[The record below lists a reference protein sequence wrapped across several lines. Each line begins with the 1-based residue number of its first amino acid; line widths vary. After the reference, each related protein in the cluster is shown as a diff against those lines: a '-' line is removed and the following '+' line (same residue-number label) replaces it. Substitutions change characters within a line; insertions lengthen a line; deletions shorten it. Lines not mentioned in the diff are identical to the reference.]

1 MAFTF
6 TTLKT
11 AIQDYT
17 QNTETTFTNNLI
29 RFILNAEERVLKE
42 CQLDDF
48 RKNVT
53 GSATQS
59 TKFLTKPTDFL
70 SPFSLSVVNSSDN
83 EFLQYKHTT
92 FLQDYTPDPSTTGVP
107 KYYGDWDENSF
118 ILAPTPDDDYT
129 MELHYFYRPQSIT
142 AASDGTSWLGTNAE
156 LCLLYGSLVEAY
168 TFMKGEADLLQ
179 VYNARFMESLQWLKH
194 LGEAKQIHDE
204 YRHDS
209 ILRVE
214 RDARPAQ

>member
-59 TKFLTKPTDFL
+59 TKFLTKPTDLL

-92 FLQDYTPDPSTTGVP
+92 FIQDYTPDPSTTGVP

-142 AASDGTSWLGTNAE
+142 ASSDGTSWLGTNAE

-179 VYNARFMESLQWLKH
+179 LYNARFMESLQWLKN
-194 LGEAKQIHDE
+194 LGEGKQTRDQ
-204 YRHDS
+204 YRYDT
-209 ILRVE
+209 LR
-214 RDARPAQ
+214 RDLQ